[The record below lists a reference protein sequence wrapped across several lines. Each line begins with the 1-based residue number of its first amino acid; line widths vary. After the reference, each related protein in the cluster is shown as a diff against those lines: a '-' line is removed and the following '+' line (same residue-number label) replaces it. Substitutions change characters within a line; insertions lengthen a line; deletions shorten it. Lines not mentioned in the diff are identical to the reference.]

1 MLVTN
6 SIIQQP
12 WILQQNIIVCK
23 LSSLKLHKTCTH
35 KEMKVYSIYR
45 AISVNILNDLQL
57 EMSLLG
63 NKVDHVL
70 IKPGRSEFGK
80 LKGKDEIRCMH
91 TVIMQ

>member
-1 MLVTN
+1 
-6 SIIQQP
+6 
-12 WILQQNIIVCK
+12 
-23 LSSLKLHKTCTH
+23 
-35 KEMKVYSIYR
+35 MKVYSIYR

-80 LKGKDEIRCMH
+80 LKRKHEIRCMH